1 MDEQK
6 YRFGVGVLVVS
17 SIIIGVILIMF
28 FGAAPNFLA
37 RRYQVTI
44 NFKSA
49 PGVGPDTPVRKNGVE
64 IGRVKEV
71 VLLPDDRG
79 VNLVL
84 DLDPKN
90 PIREGEICRIGAGSL
105 ITGDARVEF
114 VQPSEAS
121 LLARFDGRDGQPPD
135 GQLSAAEQEIAAGY
149 LKDSDILKGGEV
161 MPDPYESF
169 FKMQEKFSPTAE
181 RLAPTL
187 VAVEQAANQFGALT
201 KDMRTFVGG
210 GEGQFRQIVQK
221 TEQTIDN
228 FNRTLYSIESIFKD
242 ERLQTSLATVAERL
256 PKLIEE
262 TEGLLRESKE
272 TVAAFEGVGLAAEAT
287 MKNVAEF
294 TAPLGENGQKIV
306 TDAVRTLNN
315 LDGLLSDLRQV
326 SSRLNNGQGT
336 LNRLLTDDDLY
347 YSIQRTVQNVEQ
359 LSQSLKPVVHDVRV
373 FTDKLARDPRQLGLA
388 GALQGRSMGLGS
400 KN

>member
-44 NFKSA
+44 NFKAA
-49 PGVGPDTPVRKNGVE
+49 PGVAPDTPVRKNGVE

-84 DLDPKN
+84 ELDPKN
-90 PIREGEICRIGAGSL
+90 PIREGEICRIGTGSL

-114 VQPSEAS
+114 VQPTPAS

-135 GQLSAAEQEIAAGY
+135 GQLSGAEQAIAAGY

-161 MPDPYESF
+161 MPDPYESVLSF
-169 FKMQEKFSPTAE
+169 QEKF
-181 RLAPTL
+181 APAVENFAPAL
-187 VAVEQAANQFGALT
+187 VAVEQAASQVAALGR
-201 KDMRTFVGG
+201 DIRTTLGG
-210 GEGQFRQIVQK
+210 GEGQFRQIMQK

-228 FNRTLYSIESIFKD
+228 FNQTLDSIESIFNN
-242 ERLQTSLATVAERL
+242 ERLRTSLATVSERL
-256 PKLIEE
+256 PRLLEE
-262 TEGLLRESKE
+262 AEGVLRESKE
-272 TVAAFEGVGLAAEAT
+272 TVASFEGVGRAAEAT

-294 TAPLGENGQKIV
+294 TEPLGEQGQKIV

-315 LDGLLSDLRQV
+315 LDALLSDLRQI
-326 SSRLNNGQGT
+326 SSRFNNGQGT
-336 LNRLLTDDDLY
+336 LSRLISDDELY
-347 YSIQRTVQNVEQ
+347 NSVQRTVQNVEQ
-359 LSQSLKPVVHDVRV
+359 LTLSLKPVVHDVRV

-388 GALQGRSMGLGS
+388 GALQGRSVGLGS